1 MKFHVVLEK
10 QDEGGFVAYI
20 PELPGCH
27 TQGETRKE
35 ALENIKEAKDL
46 YLEVLKEKRVLH
58 SVPRVEVIAL
68 PS

>member
-10 QDEGGFVAYI
+10 QEEGGFVAYI

-35 ALENIKEAKDL
+35 ALANITEAKDL
-46 YLEVLKEKRVLH
+46 YLEVLHEKKQVH
-58 SVPRVEVIAL
+58 VPRVEVIAL

>member
-1 MKFHVVLEK
+1 MQFHVVLEK
-10 QDEGGFVAYI
+10 QVEGGFVAYI

-35 ALENIKEAKDL
+35 ALENIAEAKDL
-46 YLEVLKEKRVLH
+46 YLEVLKEKHALRL
-58 SVPRVEVIAL
+58 PRIEVIAL